1 MFKIV
6 LKATF
11 CQLLWLKVA
20 PILLSY
26 HHLTSSSILLPRW
39 RWGHTHTHRALKRV
53 FLRFHHPPLSD
64 LSSRKHFR
72 VAFLQL

>member
-6 LKATF
+6 LKATL

-39 RWGHTHTHRALKRV
+39 RWGHTPTHTHSFKEGV
-53 FLRFHHPPLSD
+53 SPFSPPTPL
-64 LSSRKHFR
+64 
-72 VAFLQL
+72 